1 MFMVKFVN
9 GQFSWASGPFQN
21 HSIAERHFYLRLKS
35 LNDKIGVQKFF
46 AIKHFFL
53 SGPNRKF
60 HIDLTVG
67 IAVRKQNLIKNV
79 V

>member
-1 MFMVKFVN
+1 MVKFVN

-46 AIKHFFL
+46 AIKHFF
-53 SGPNRKF
+53 SRDQTEDF
-60 HIDLTVG
+60 ILTLPLV
-67 IAVRKQNLIKNV
+67 
-79 V
+79 